1 MNTLS
6 GTVQPIA
13 TLSADDIGAMV
24 SLMVGCYQNVTE
36 PSFLQDLREKESVIL
51 LRDPL
56 HQIQGFSTLMRL
68 HTMIEGNPITA
79 FFSGDTI
86 IAPAF
91 WGETVLPRLWA
102 RHVFALAEALDEE
115 AYWFL
120 ISSGYKTYR
129 FLPVFF
135 RDFYPTYQSP
145 TPPRL
150 QCILDTFAIQKF
162 EAGYNPANGIV
173 RLDHATPLRPAIA
186 EVDHRRLHDP
196 HVAFFDTRNPK
207 WGQGEEL
214 ACITR
219 IHPDNLTPAGR
230 RMLFV

>member
-1 MNTLS
+1 MSTLS
-6 GTVQPIA
+6 GTVQPMS
-13 TLSADDIGAMV
+13 TLVTDDIGAMAA
-24 SLMVGCYQNVTE
+24 LMACCYQNVTE
-36 PSFLQDLREKESVIL
+36 ASFLQDLREKESVIL
-51 LRDPL
+51 LRDTH

-68 HTMIEGNPITA
+68 HTLVENKPITA

-102 RHVFALAEALDEE
+102 KHVFALAETLEEE

-135 RDFYPTYQSP
+135 RNFYPTYQNAM
-145 TPPRL
+145 PPRL
-150 QCILDTFAIQKF
+150 QCILETFAIQKF
-162 EAGYNPANGIV
+162 GAGYDPASGIV

-186 EVDHRRLHDP
+186 EVDTRRLHDP
-196 HVAFFDTRNPK
+196 HVAFFDKRNPQ
-207 WGQGEEL
+207 WAQGDEL

-230 RMLFV
+230 RMLFA